1 MARLDPNEVKVGIGM
16 GSTWD
21 TARDLTASNVGKL
34 LHASQFGPSG
44 GFGEFVRPDVG
55 ADNYETTSDRQ
66 ELNLT
71 VSMGATM
78 TYDGIWMQA
87 FAALMGTVTS
97 VPAET
102 TGGQGDY
109 AHNIDLASKLDSRY
123 LCAAQLIEDDYVAEY
138 PSIKMVSGRLEG
150 GPNRPGTFTGSGI
163 ASRILFTPDTP
174 TNTHTEVAALTD
186 PTYNPATLG
195 GTNHY
200 LRINAQAGGSLSS
213 TNDIPILSWFIDIQR
228 PMSPRHAL
236 RGANTAYTKEPLQK
250 GPTVVGFG
258 FQLDEATDTVLDGL
272 AAWKAGTEY
281 KAELFMDG
289 LVIGTTVNRSIKFQ
303 FPRLKPVV
311 GLPDGYGVNGA
322 TGDRFPTLTYKALKP
337 TAAPT
342 GMTGVTTPL
351 RAALVHTRVQSF
363 FN

>member
-21 TARDLTASNVGKL
+21 TARDLTGANVGRL
-34 LHASQFGPSG
+34 LHCSSFDDTG
-44 GFGEFVRPDVG
+44 GFTEFVRPDIG
-55 ADNYETTSDRQ
+55 ADNFETTSDRQ
-66 ELNLT
+66 ELNLN
-71 VSMGATM
+71 VSMAATM
-78 TYDGIWMQA
+78 TYDGIWMQLL
-87 FAALMGTVTS
+87 AALMGTVTS

-123 LCAAQLIEDDYVAEY
+123 LTMGQLVEDDYVKEF
-138 PSIKMVSGRLEG
+138 PSVKMVSGRLEG
-150 GPNRPGTFTGSGI
+150 GPNRPGTFTGQGI
-163 ASRILFTPDTP
+163 ASRVLFTPETP
-174 TNTHTEVAALTD
+174 TNTAAEVAALTD
-186 PTYNPATLG
+186 PTYNPASLG

-200 LRINAQAGGSLSS
+200 LRINAQAGGSLSGS
-213 TNDIPILSWFIDIQR
+213 NDIPILGWSIDIAR
-228 PMSPRHAL
+228 PMSTRHVL
-236 RGANTAYTKEPLQK
+236 RGVNTAFTKEPIQN

-258 FQLDEATDTVLDGL
+258 IQLDEATDSTLDLL

-303 FPRLKPVV
+303 LPRIKLAV
-311 GLPDGYGVNGA
+311 GVPTGYGVSGA
-322 TGDRFPTLTYKALKP
+322 TGDRFPSISFKALKP

-342 GMTGVTTPL
+342 GMSGVTSPL
-351 RAALVHTRVQSF
+351 RVALVHTRVQSF